1 MYLTNHP
8 KTTLTPGSTSITE
21 TLATATA
28 TSTATIST
36 TESYGPLPACAT
48 APITNGGFDTDNLSP
63 WTFAGTPGSTGAIST
78 PGYSSNYK
86 FQATVVSANEYYGQ
100 SNSFDVTLTQTADT
114 CADGD
119 TYIID
124 FFYMFTV
131 SSGTPRYDAGVN
143 VEINGN
149 AVSVYSYY
157 PISAGEAGA
166 WQQYLEIVD
175 IPTANATVTIII
187 TNYDTADYVWS
198 IDGVQMYKNGYNPIT
213 KTGGL

>member
-1 MYLTNHP
+1 MYPTNHP
-8 KTTLTPGSTSITE
+8 KTTLTPGQTSITE

-36 TESYGPLPACAT
+36 TATYGPLPACAT
-48 APITNGGFDTDNLSP
+48 APITNGGFETGNLTP
-63 WTFAGTPGSTGAIST
+63 WTFAGTSGSTDAVNN

-100 SNSFDVTLTQTADT
+100 SNLFDVTLTQTANT

-119 TYIID
+119 VYIID

-131 SSGTPRYDAGVN
+131 VSGTPTYNAGVN

-149 AVSVYSYY
+149 SLSYY
-157 PISAGEAGA
+157 PASAGEAGA
-166 WQQYLEIVD
+166 WQQYIAVVD
-175 IPTANATVTIII
+175 IATANATVTIII
-187 TNYDTADYVWS
+187 SNYDTASYVWG
-198 IDGVQMYKNGYNPIT
+198 IDDVQMYKNGYNPIT
-213 KTGGL
+213 ETGGL